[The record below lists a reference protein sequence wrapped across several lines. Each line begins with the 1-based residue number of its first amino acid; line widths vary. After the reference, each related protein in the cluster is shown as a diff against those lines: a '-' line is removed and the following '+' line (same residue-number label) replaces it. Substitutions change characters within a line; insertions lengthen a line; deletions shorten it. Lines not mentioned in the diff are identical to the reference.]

1 MKSSKALKTAHTS
14 NSKFG
19 MGDYYG
25 QGVKNPIGRLRTDMI
40 MFQKAPKKIN
50 KPPKSLA

>member
-1 MKSSKALKTAHTS
+1 MKKPKASKEWHGSK
-14 NSKFG
+14 SKFG

-25 QGVKNPIGRLRTDMI
+25 SGVRNPIGRVRDSYINTPS
-40 MFQKAPKKIN
+40 KNIN